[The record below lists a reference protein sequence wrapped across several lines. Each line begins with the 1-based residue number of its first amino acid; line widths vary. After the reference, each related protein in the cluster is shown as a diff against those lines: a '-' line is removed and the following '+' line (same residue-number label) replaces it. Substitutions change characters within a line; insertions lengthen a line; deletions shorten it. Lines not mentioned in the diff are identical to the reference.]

1 MQGSSPKTMKE
12 RFDELDGRIVGF
24 VNERPSRVWIAAFV
38 GGLILLGFGVIGAAR
53 TLGEGLGLWGLNNS
67 LSWGFSIANFV
78 FWIGLG
84 HAGTLISAI
93 LLIFRQDWRASI
105 NRAAEAMTI
114 ISLICAAFFP
124 LIHAGRPWFAAF
136 RLIPFPN
143 QLGLAPNYNS
153 PLVWDVFAIGIYF
166 SVSVLFWYFGMI
178 PDLAS
183 LKSRVKSKFVRK
195 LYDFFSLG
203 YAGSLREQSNYR
215 GTYVIMAGIAFAL
228 VVSVHTIVSFDFSV
242 GLVEAWHSTMFPPY
256 FVAGAILSG
265 CAAANLL
272 LLLIRKAYRLSDLIS
287 DRVFDNLNKIILV
300 TSLIVCAAYIFD
312 FIMPKLYLGHNYEP
326 IFKKEAF
333 EKYFWLI
340 CILLTSVVV
349 APQLFWI
356 GKVRLNTTFT
366 GIISALVLA
375 GMWLER
381 YLIVVPALE
390 FGFLPVAHSDYLPS
404 LTEISVFVGSLGL
417 FLVLFL
423 LFIKFV
429 PVVST
434 TDVKKQL

>member
-1 MQGSSPKTMKE
+1 MKE
-12 RFDELDGRIVGF
+12 RFDDLDGRIVGF
-24 VNERPSRVWIAAFV
+24 VNERPSGVWFAAFA
-38 GGLILLGFGVIGAAR
+38 GGLILFGFGVFGAVR

-67 LSWGFSIANFV
+67 VSWGFSIANFV

-124 LIHAGRPWFAAF
+124 LIHAGRPWFAAY
-136 RLIPFPN
+136 RLMPFPN
-143 QLGLAPNYNS
+143 QLGLAPNYTS

-166 SVSVLFWYFGMI
+166 CVSVLFWYFGMI

-183 LKSRVKSKFVRK
+183 LKSRVRSRFVRR

-203 YAGSLREQSNYR
+203 YVGSFREQSNYR
-215 GTYVIMAGIAFAL
+215 RAYLVMAGIAFAL

-272 LLLIRKAYRLSDLIS
+272 LLLIRKIYRLGDLIS
-287 DRVFDNLNKIILV
+287 DRVFDNLNKIILF
-300 TSLIVCAAYIFD
+300 TSLVVAAAYLFD
-312 FIMPKLYLGHNYEP
+312 FVIPKLYLGNNFEP
-326 IFKKEAF
+326 ILKKEAL

-340 CILLTSVVV
+340 CILLTSVVS

-356 GKVRLNTTFT
+356 GKIRLNATLT
-366 GIISALVLA
+366 GIISALVLS

-390 FGFLPVAHSDYLPS
+390 FGFLPVNRSNYLPS
-404 LTEISVFVGSLGL
+404 LTEISLLVGSLGL
-417 FLVLFL
+417 FWVLFL